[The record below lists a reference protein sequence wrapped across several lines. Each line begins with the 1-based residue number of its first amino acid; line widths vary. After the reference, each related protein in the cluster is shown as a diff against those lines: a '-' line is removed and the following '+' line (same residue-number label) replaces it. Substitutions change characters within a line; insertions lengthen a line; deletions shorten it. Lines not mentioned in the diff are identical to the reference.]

1 MDVLIDEKLEYQKDW
16 CCELTEVR
24 EFFTD
29 EEWLAIYDSVHAE
42 CTIVH
47 EDEMEVFNSV
57 LRKIDRLMGVPDK

>member
-1 MDVLIDEKLEYQKDW
+1 MSTVIIDKGIETPLDKHDS
-16 CCELTEVR
+16 VR

-42 CTIVH
+42 CVIVH